1 MPTVKF
7 TARTCDSL
15 RASDRQI
22 DYFDEDTPGL
32 HLRVSPSGVKAWSFV
47 YRSNRRQR
55 RLKLGR
61 YPSVGLKDARNKVL
75 KAKAQ
80 IADDIDPALVRT
92 EARDMD
98 TFGGVAASYIERHAQ
113 KFKKSWKEDQRILN
127 KDVLPHWR
135 HLPAKEITRRLV
147 RDVVERISDRGAP
160 IAANRTL
167 AVISR
172 VLSYAVQRDI
182 IDSNPAYRVAK
193 PGAEQ
198 SRDRVLTDA
207 ELRELWAALGET
219 ERFDDQGRR
228 IARLNCTLNDAF
240 RMRIVTAQ
248 RGGEVFRMRWQDVDL
263 ESGWWEIPA
272 AFTKNGE
279 IHRVPL
285 TPIAVAILKARQTNA
300 RRGAEWV
307 FEHVRPSKIPG
318 REFGNV
324 ADRGKKAAAFLSHG
338 DAHLRNNR
346 ARTRRRLPVR
356 PGLSFVFQGHD
367 LRRTAATGMAK
378 AGVRR
383 DDVSKVLNHVDR
395 GARATTVYDRY
406 EYDIEKRAALTT
418 WNELLE
424 RVLSEGQ

>member
-1 MPTVKF
+1 MPTIKF
-7 TARTCDSL
+7 TSRTCDGL
-15 RASDRQI
+15 RAADRRI
-22 DYFDEDTPGL
+22 DYFDEHTPGL
-32 HLRVSPSGVKAWSFV
+32 HLRVTSSGVKSWSYI

-55 RLKLGR
+55 RLTLGR
-61 YPSVGLKDARNKVL
+61 YPAVGLKDARDKAL
-75 KAKAQ
+75 KAQAQ
-80 IADDIDPALVRT
+80 IADDIDPALVRSEGRNT
-92 EARDMD
+92 D
-98 TFGGVAASYIERHAQ
+98 TFGALAESYLERHAR
-113 KFKKSWKEDQRILN
+113 KFKKSWREDQRLLT
-127 KDVLPHWR
+127 KDILPHWR
-135 HLPAKEITRRLV
+135 HLPAREITRRLV
-147 RDVVERISDRGAP
+147 RDVVERIADRGAP

-172 VLSYAVQRDI
+172 VFSYAVQRDI
-182 IDSNPAYRVAK
+182 VEGNPAYRVAK

-219 ERFDDQGRR
+219 ERFDDEGRR
-228 IARLNCTLNDAF
+228 LARLNSTLNDAF

-263 ESGWWEIPA
+263 ESGWWEIPP

-307 FEHVRPSKIPG
+307 FEHVRPSKVPG

-338 DAHLRNNR
+338 DCHLRNNR
-346 ARTRRRLPVR
+346 ARTRRRPAVR

-406 EYDIEKRAALTT
+406 EYDAEKRAALTT
-418 WNELLE
+418 WSQLVE
-424 RVLSEGQ
+424 RIVSEGQ

>member
-7 TARTCDSL
+7 TARTCETL
-15 RASDRQI
+15 RPSAQLI

-61 YPSVGLKDARNKVL
+61 YPAVGLKDARSKVL
-75 KAKAQ
+75 RAKAQ
-80 IADDIDPALVRT
+80 IADDIDPALVRA

-98 TFGGVAASYIERHAQ
+98 TFGGVVASYLERHAK
-113 KFKKSWKEDQRILN
+113 KFKKSWKEDERILN

-147 RDVVERISDRGAP
+147 RDVVERVADRGAP

-167 AVISR
+167 AVVSR

-182 IDSNPAYRVAK
+182 VESNPAYRVAK
-193 PGAEQ
+193 PGAER
-198 SRDRVLTDA
+198 SRERVLTDA

-219 ERFDDQGRR
+219 DRFDASGRR
-228 IARLNCTLNDAF
+228 IARLNPTLNDAF
-240 RMRIVTAQ
+240 RVRILTAQ
-248 RGGEVFRMRWQDVDL
+248 RGGEVFRMRWQDIDL
-263 ESGWWEIPA
+263 EIGWWEIPA
-272 AFTKNGE
+272 DFTKNGE

-285 TPIAVAILKARQTNA
+285 TPPAAAILKARHSIA
-300 RRGAEWV
+300 RPGAEWV
-307 FEHVRPSKIPG
+307 FEHVRPSKIEG
-318 REFGNV
+318 RDFGNV
-324 ADRGKKAAAFLSHG
+324 SARGKKAAAFLSGG
-338 DAHLRNNR
+338 DEHLRNRR
-346 ARTRRRLPVR
+346 ALSRRRTALL
-356 PGLSFVFQGHD
+356 PGLSFAFQGHD
-367 LRRTAATGMAK
+367 LRRTAATGMAR

-395 GARATTVYDRY
+395 GARATAVYDRY
-406 EYDIEKRAALTT
+406 EYDDEKRAALTA
-418 WNELLE
+418 WAGLLD
-424 RVLSEGQ
+424 RILHQ